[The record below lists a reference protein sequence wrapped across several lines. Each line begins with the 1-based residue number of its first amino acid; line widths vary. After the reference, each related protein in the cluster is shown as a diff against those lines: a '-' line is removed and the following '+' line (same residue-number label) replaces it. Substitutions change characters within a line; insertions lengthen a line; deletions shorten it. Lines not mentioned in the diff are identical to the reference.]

1 MTGRRKSQGHD
12 RTGSAVAEACLPPLA
27 TDASGKRG
35 AVLRAA
41 VQVFLSEGYG
51 AASMDRIAA
60 EARVSKATVYAHFGS
75 KEALFAAI
83 IRDRLQRLFAP
94 VLISEPSSDDVG
106 ADLRAIARQF
116 VAVALAPDGLAAYRM
131 VVAESA
137 RFPELGRAFYEAGPA
152 VTIGR
157 LASYFAAADRRGLLC
172 VPDPALAAEQFI
184 SLLRGPIYLRRL
196 LGVIPLD
203 AAAERDMQRVVDAGV
218 DAFLKIYAPA

>member
-1 MTGRRKSQGHD
+1 M
-12 RTGSAVAEACLPPLA
+12 
-27 TDASGKRG
+27 
-35 AVLRAA
+35 
-41 VQVFLSEGYG
+41 QVFLSEGYG

-83 IRDRLQRLFAP
+83 IRERLQRLFVP

-116 VAVALAPDGLAAYRM
+116 VAVALAPDGLAAYRI

-152 VTIGR
+152 VTIAR
-157 LASYFAAADRRGLLC
+157 LAGYFAAADRRGLLR
-172 VPDPALAAEQFI
+172 VPDPTLAAEQFV

-196 LGVIPLD
+196 LGVAPID
-203 AAAERDMQRVVDAGV
+203 TAAEWDTQRVVDAGV
-218 DAFLKIYAPA
+218 EAFLKIYAPA